1 MKIYW
6 NKLLKLTYTY
16 IHTYTYTKKKKKLKK
31 IWGGGHCPPSPTI
44 VLSLSVIDDEPVKL
58 ETTSWQFMLFFTFFH
73 VLM

>member
-16 IHTYTYTKKKKKLKK
+16 IHTHTQKKKIEKNL
-31 IWGGGHCPPSPTI
+31 GGGHCPPSPTI